1 MKSWKGLSVVTSD
14 QQAILVRLRRKAE
27 VMKMEFKAQNNLRH
41 HDMTEILLLIDMLE
55 RSG

>member
-1 MKSWKGLSVVTSD
+1 MTSD

-27 VMKMEFKAQNNLRH
+27 IMKMEFKAQNNLRH

>member
-1 MKSWKGLSVVTSD
+1 MTSD

-41 HDMTEILLLIDMLE
+41 NDMTEILLLIDMLE